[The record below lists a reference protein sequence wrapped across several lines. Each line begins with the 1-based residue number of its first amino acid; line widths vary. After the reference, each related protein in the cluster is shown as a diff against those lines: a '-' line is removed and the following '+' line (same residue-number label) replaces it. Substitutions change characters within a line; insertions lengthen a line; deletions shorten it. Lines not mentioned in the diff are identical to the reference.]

1 MPGIG
6 GLEALHRIKMMQAGT
21 RVVVLTGHSHA
32 PSPAQVL
39 RAGASGFLTKK
50 ITVEELDACLRRVYF
65 GRRYICEEVA
75 QDLARYSYG
84 AAKESSFDS
93 LSQREMQIMLMVVS
107 CASAVE
113 IAKSLSLSAKTVN
126 SYRYRI
132 FDKLDV
138 NGDVALMHMAIDH
151 GILTRQ
157 NSGNLPPLPSRRRGE
172 PANVQ
177 KTMGPKAS

>member
-1 MPGIG
+1 
-6 GLEALHRIKMMQAGT
+6 
-21 RVVVLTGHSHA
+21 
-32 PSPAQVL
+32 
-39 RAGASGFLTKK
+39 
-50 ITVEELDACLRRVYF
+50 
-65 GRRYICEEVA
+65 
-75 QDLARYSYG
+75 
-84 AAKESSFDS
+84 
-93 LSQREMQIMLMVVS
+93 MVVN
-107 CASAVE
+107 CTSAVE

-138 NGDVALMHMAIDH
+138 NGDVALTHMAIDH